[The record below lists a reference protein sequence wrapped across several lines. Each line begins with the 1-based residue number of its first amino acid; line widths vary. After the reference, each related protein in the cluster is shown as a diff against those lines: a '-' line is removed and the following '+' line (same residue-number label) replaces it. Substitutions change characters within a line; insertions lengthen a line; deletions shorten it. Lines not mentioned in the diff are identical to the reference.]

1 MYPLFSEYRI
11 IVRDIYY
18 IKNIINELHFL
29 VRDVLLVTTL
39 AIIRLLLNNKGL
51 PKSYFSS
58 GLFTMEWFRQQ
69 VNV

>member
-11 IVRDIYY
+11 IVRGY
-18 IKNIINELHFL
+18 ILYKIIINELNFL

-39 AIIRLLLNNKGL
+39 AIIRLLINNIGL

>member
-1 MYPLFSEYRI
+1 MRG
-11 IVRDIYY
+11 Y
-18 IKNIINELHFL
+18 ILYKILINELHFL
-29 VRDVLLVTTL
+29 VRDVLLVTKL
-39 AIIRLLLNNKGL
+39 AIIRLHFINNIGL